1 MLEYT
6 KADGIMIARGAL
18 GNPFIFED
26 TKNYLQ
32 NGETKKQ
39 RTNEEILNVIIK
51 HINLEVEEKEEY
63 TAVREMRKHIAWYT
77 KGMQNSS
84 NIRNEINT
92 KTSKDEL
99 VETLTEY
106 FNKDMNI

>member
-6 KADGIMIARGAL
+6 KADGIML

-26 TKNYLQ
+26 IKNYLQ

-39 RTNEEILNVIIK
+39 RTNEEILDVIIK
-51 HINLEVEEKEEY
+51 HINLEVEEKGEY

-99 VETLTEY
+99 VKALTEY